1 MNLYAILLPLM
12 LPIIGAVGLLI
23 FARSVWAQR
32 IGGLLFSGL
41 SFAAS
46 LYLVAVVDQ
55 ADYIVMQMGGWAAP
69 FGISLVAD
77 RFSAIMVA
85 VSSFMGF
92 GVAWYAVGEIDADR
106 LRRYFFPLY
115 LVLLFGVNGAFLTGD
130 LFNLYV
136 WFEVM
141 LIASFILMAIG
152 GKRAE
157 LEGALK
163 YVSLNL
169 LASMFFLIGAGMV
182 YGVTGTLNMADISAK
197 VAAAPDA
204 QAILPAALMLFVA
217 FSVKAALFPFFFWLP
232 SSYHTPPPAVSAI
245 FAGLLTKVGV
255 YALFRFHTLLFA
267 SLFSHFQMLLLVLS
281 ILTMVT
287 GVLGAA
293 SHFEIRRI
301 LSFHIISQ
309 IGYMTVALAI
319 MTPLALAA
327 GIFYLVHHIIV
338 KTNLFLISGVVDR
351 LKGSDDLARIGGL
364 SKSAPWLA
372 ILFFIPAFSL
382 GGIPPLSGFW
392 AKLGVVKGAIEGT
405 HWWVVTFSLL
415 VGVLTLFSMT
425 KIWAEAFW
433 KKQPESEEAEEAE
446 AKARAGEA
454 QGPSNPLGVRSALRW
469 MLPPIVAMALATV
482 LIGLFGEPLFRYTE
496 RAAAQLI
503 DVESYRQAVLVP
515 AGVDGQAAGFEP
527 ANGKEGQ

>member
-1 MNLYAILLPLM
+1 MMNAYAILLPLL
-12 LPIIGAVGLLI
+12 LPIIGAVFLLV

-32 IGGLLFSGL
+32 IGGVVFSGL
-41 SFAAS
+41 TLIAS
-46 LYLVAVVDQ
+46 LYLVWVVDT
-55 ADYIVMQMGGWAAP
+55 AGYIVLQSGGWAAP

-85 VSSFMGF
+85 VSAFMGF
-92 GVAWYAVGEIDADR
+92 TVAWYAVGEIDTGR
-106 LRRYFFPLY
+106 LKRYFFPLY
-115 LVLLFGVNGAFLTGD
+115 LMLLFGVNGAFLTGD

-152 GKRAE
+152 GKRDE
-157 LEGALK
+157 LEGAIK

-169 LASMFFLIGAGMV
+169 LASMFFLIGAGMI
-182 YGVTGTLNMADISAK
+182 YGITGTLNMADISAK

-204 QAILPAALMLFVA
+204 ESILPAALLLFVA
-217 FSVKAALFPFFFWLP
+217 FAVKAALFPFFFWLP
-232 SSYHTPPPAVSAI
+232 ASYHTPPPAVSAI

-255 YALFRFHTLLFA
+255 YALFRFHTLLFV
-267 SLFSHFQMLLLVLS
+267 SLFSHFQTLLIVLS
-281 ILTMVT
+281 VFTMVT

-293 SHFEIRRI
+293 SHFQMRRI

-319 MTPLALAA
+319 MTPLALAS

-338 KTNLFLISGVVDR
+338 KTNLFLISGVVVEM
-351 LKGSDDLARIGGL
+351 KGTDDLARVGGL

-372 ILFFIPAFSL
+372 FLFFVPAFSL

-392 AKLGVVKGAIEGT
+392 AKFGVVKASLEAG
-405 HWWVVTFSLL
+405 HWWVVTFALL

-433 KKQPESEEAEEAE
+433 KKEPEAVSENENGIEVD
-446 AKARAGEA
+446 
-454 QGPSNPLGVRSALRW
+454 PSEDRGGIRPLRW
-469 MLPPIVAMALATV
+469 MLPPIASMAVATV
-482 LIGLFGEPLFRYTE
+482 VIGLFGEPMFQYTD
-496 RAAAQLI
+496 RAANQLL
-503 DVESYRQAVLVP
+503 DADGYRAAVLLQ
-515 AGVDGQAAGFEP
+515 VDALTPPTQIIDASAKGG
-527 ANGKEGQ
+527 N

>member
-1 MNLYAILLPLM
+1 MMTAYAILLPLL
-12 LPIIGAVGLLI
+12 LPIAGAVCLLVGS
-23 FARSVWAQR
+23 RSVFFQQ
-32 IGGLLFSGL
+32 IGGVLFSGL
-41 SFAAS
+41 TFLAS
-46 LYLVAVVDQ
+46 LYLVFVVDE
-55 ADYIVMQMGGWAAP
+55 AGYIVLQSGGWAAP

-77 RFSAIMVA
+77 RFAAIMVA
-85 VSSFMGF
+85 VSSFMGV
-92 GVAWYAVGEIDADR
+92 GVAWYAVGEIDENR

-115 LVLLFGVNGAFLTGD
+115 LGLMFGVNGAFLTGD

-152 GKRAE
+152 GHKQE

-169 LASMFFLIGAGMV
+169 LASMFFLVGAGLI
-182 YGVTGTLNMADISAK
+182 YGITGTLNMADISAR
-197 VAAAPDA
+197 VAATPDA
-204 QAILPAALMLFVA
+204 ESILPAAMLLFVA

-267 SLFSHFQMLLLVLS
+267 SLFSHFQALLLGLS
-281 ILTMVT
+281 IFTMVT

-293 SHFEIRRI
+293 SHFQIRRI

-319 MTPLALAA
+319 MTPLALAS

-338 KTNLFLISGVVDR
+338 KTNLFLIGGVVQR
-351 LKGSDDLARIGGL
+351 IKGNDDLARIGGL

-372 ILFFIPAFSL
+372 FLFFIPAFSL

-392 AKLGVVKGAIEGT
+392 AKFGVVKAGIEGA
-405 HWWVVTFSLL
+405 HWWVLTAALL
-415 VGVLTLFSMT
+415 VGVMTLFSMT

-433 KKQPESEEAEEAE
+433 KRQPETAAEAGEEAA
-446 AKARAGEA
+446 ADDAAGRAA
-454 QGPSNPLGVRSALRW
+454 ALRW
-469 MLPPIVAMALATV
+469 MLPPIVAMAVATMV
-482 LIGLFGEPLFRYTE
+482 IGLFGEPLFRYTE
-496 RAAAQLI
+496 RAAGQLMEA
-503 DVESYRQAVLVP
+503 ESYRSAVLLNAGEERAVVP
-515 AGVDGQAAGFEP
+515 KGGVYGEEI
-527 ANGKEGQ
+527 K

>member
-1 MNLYAILLPLM
+1 MTNAYALLLPLL
-12 LPIIGAVGLLI
+12 LPIFGAVCLLI
-23 FARSVWAQR
+23 FARSAWMQR
-32 IGGLLFSGL
+32 VGGVFFSGL
-41 SFAAS
+41 CFLSS
-46 LYLVAVVDQ
+46 IYLVMVVDEV
-55 ADYIVMQMGGWAAP
+55 DYLVMQSGGWVAP

-92 GVAWYAVGEIDADR
+92 GVAWYAVGEIDVTR
-106 LRRYFFPLY
+106 LKRYFFPLY
-115 LVLLFGVNGAFLTGD
+115 LVLMFGVNGSFLTGD

-141 LIASFILMAIG
+141 LIASFTLMAMG
-152 GKRAE
+152 GDRAE

-163 YVSLNL
+163 YVCLNL
-169 LASMFFLIGAGMV
+169 LASMLFLIGAGMI
-182 YGVTGTLNMADISAK
+182 YGITGTLNMADIAAR
-197 VAAAPDA
+197 VNAAPDA
-204 QAILPAALMLFVA
+204 GAIVPAALLLFVA
-217 FSVKAALFPFFFWLP
+217 FGVKAALFPFFFWLP
-232 SSYHTPPPAVSAI
+232 ASYHTPPPAVSAI

-267 SLFSHFQMLLLVLS
+267 SLFSHFQTLLIVLS

-293 SHFEIRRI
+293 SHFQMRRI

-338 KTNLFLISGVVDR
+338 KTNLFLISGVVVR
-351 LKGSDDLARIGGL
+351 MKGTDDLARIGGL

-372 ILFFIPAFSL
+372 FLFFIPAFSL

-392 AKLGVVKGAIEGT
+392 AKFGVVKASLEAS
-405 HWWVVTFSLL
+405 HWWVVAFALL
-415 VGVLTLFSMT
+415 VGVLTLYSMT

-433 KKQPESEEAEEAE
+433 KTEPQQPAGGE
-446 AKARAGEA
+446 AGEA
-454 QGPSNPLGVRSALRW
+454 ASMSPEVRASLRW
-469 MLPPIVAMALATV
+469 MVPPIVVMAMATV
-482 LIGLFGEPLFRYTE
+482 ALGLFGEPLFKYTE
-496 RAAAQLI
+496 RAAAQLL
-503 DVESYRQAVLVP
+503 DSEGYQAAVLRP
-515 AGVDGQAAGFEP
+515 AEVMQAPNSDNPYYG
-527 ANGKEGQ
+527 EGSD